1 MAHHLSAIVRLCGL
15 FWLCSTASGLSF
27 EESVQ
32 QLSKNYVEIKE
43 VLEAKVVRL
52 ESKVSGLESKIQQQN
67 SLIATLQK
75 EWQSEEMDMKLHET
89 KAIVEDLSIKL
100 NERTGAMVEIGK
112 MPSSCSDLQRMGHKL
127 SGLYSVIGTRT
138 VEMVYCNFYPN
149 GKEMQKWIGFADVK
163 SSPTYFYVS
172 RSNPFTET
180 NTPIT
185 FDVEQL
191 NVGRAM
197 NLQTGKFVAARAGKY
212 SFSVSGVAYFPY
224 TPLTPGLYNE
234 TPVLASFRF
243 QISLIK
249 NGNWIGSGYSHTTN
263 TGGTFET
270 FSLDSTLSLIK
281 GDQVWVEIS
290 EMSDKVLL
298 YGRRFTHFTGVFLE
312 EEFSQ

>member
-1 MAHHLSAIVRLCGL
+1 MNRHHFPTI
-15 FWLCSTASGLSF
+15 FF
-27 EESVQ
+27 
-32 QLSKNYVEIKE
+32 
-43 VLEAKVVRL
+43 
-52 ESKVSGLESKIQQQN
+52 QN
-67 SLIATLQK
+67 
-75 EWQSEEMDMKLHET
+75 
-89 KAIVEDLSIKL
+89 V
-100 NERTGAMVEIGK
+100 
-112 MPSSCSDLQRMGHKL
+112 
-127 SGLYSVIGTRT
+127 
-138 VEMVYCNFYPN
+138 
-149 GKEMQKWIGFADVK
+149 EMQKWIGYADVK
-163 SSPTYFYVS
+163 SAPTYFYVS

-191 NVGRAM
+191 NIGRAM

-298 YGRRFTHFTGVFLE
+298 YGRRFTHFTGVLLE